1 MKKVI
6 MFLLIAILSACVK
19 AGEFTPETHALYEM
33 GKPDCEKTPERCYKG
48 IPW

>member
-1 MKKVI
+1 MKRILLFLIVI
-6 MFLLIAILSACVK
+6 LIGGCVK
-19 AGEFTPETHALYEM
+19 AGDFSPQTHELYEM